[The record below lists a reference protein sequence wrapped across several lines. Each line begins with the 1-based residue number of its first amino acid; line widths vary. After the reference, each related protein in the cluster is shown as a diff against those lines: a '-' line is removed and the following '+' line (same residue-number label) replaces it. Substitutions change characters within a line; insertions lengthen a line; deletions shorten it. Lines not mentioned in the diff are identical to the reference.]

1 VSCDYDTGIVHF
13 FAGLQRVT
21 AIGKKRSARGFNQQD
36 CGATAESAYVPYIGQ
51 MSDKQGVGTV
61 LRKRKPELM
70 DSAPA

>member
-1 VSCDYDTGIVHF
+1 MSCDYDTSIVHF

-21 AIGKKRSARGFNQQD
+21 AIGKKRGARGFDQKD
-36 CGATAESAYVPYIGQ
+36 CGATAESAHVPDIGQ
-51 MSDKQGVGTV
+51 MSDKQGIRTV